1 MQLNLTGHH
10 VEITE
15 SLRNYVGTKLTRLER
30 HFDHLTDVHCIL
42 TVEKL
47 RHKAEAKV
55 NVNGSML
62 FADSVEDNMYAA
74 IDTLVDKLDRQIK
87 KHKEKVQAHHDK
99 HDKIA
104 DKRAR

>member
-1 MQLNLTGHH
+1 MQVNLTGHH
-10 VEITE
+10 VEITD
-15 SLRNYVGTKLTRLER
+15 SMRDYVKAKLTRLER
-30 HFDHLTDVHCIL
+30 HSDHLTDVHCIL

-55 NVNGSML
+55 NLNGSSL

-74 IDTLVDKLDRQIK
+74 IDTLMDKLDRQIK
-87 KHKEKVQAHHDK
+87 KHKEKLKAHHDK
-99 HDKIA
+99 HDRTG